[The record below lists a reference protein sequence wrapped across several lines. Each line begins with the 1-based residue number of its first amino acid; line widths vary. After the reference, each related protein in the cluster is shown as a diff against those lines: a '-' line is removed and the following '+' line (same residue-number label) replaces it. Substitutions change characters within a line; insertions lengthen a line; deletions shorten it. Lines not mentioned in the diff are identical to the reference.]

1 METRQVLLCF
11 LVVITGQH
19 RSSVISAR
27 TRIDVLLDSFR
38 KKQPFTHFLSFALNQ
53 PAIQEKFLQ
62 FKEEVLEK
70 CSKVRIHMRI
80 KIKWKPFGRVPFHL
94 LR

>member
-1 METRQVLLCF
+1 MLLCF
-11 LVVITGQH
+11 PAVITGQH
-19 RSSVISAR
+19 RSGVISAR

-70 CSKVRIHMRI
+70 CSKV
-80 KIKWKPFGRVPFHL
+80 GFHL
-94 LR
+94 RIRMQSAVSFIERVLWHFP